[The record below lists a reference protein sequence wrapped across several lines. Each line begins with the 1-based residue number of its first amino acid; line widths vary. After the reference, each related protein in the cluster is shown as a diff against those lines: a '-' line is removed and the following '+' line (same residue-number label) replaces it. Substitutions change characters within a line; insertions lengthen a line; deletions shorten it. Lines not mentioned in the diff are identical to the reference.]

1 MIDGS
6 LKDATSVSVGGD
18 LDQVGSDGIVD
29 ELVVLGY
36 ELVQALLDHLEV
48 VSVVNFEAQWL
59 AKYHLHGYRSSP

>member
-6 LKDATSVSVGGD
+6 LEDATSVSVGGD

-48 VSVVNFEAQWL
+48 VSVVTRA
-59 AKYHLHGYRSSP
+59 